1 VLARLDHY
9 LALLAVWNRT
19 TRLTGER
26 DVGAIVRKHV
36 IDSLAPAAYLS
47 SRGPLADVGSGA
59 GFPGIILACLRPEAP
74 VVLIEARRRRASF
87 LREVVRTLGLP
98 AATVL
103 EGRAEAVRVSAA
115 TVIARAL
122 RIDVF
127 LPLAARLVAPGG
139 QVLAM
144 QTARADPARV
154 ASTGRAAGLV
164 LADVHDYVLPGGERR
179 RLLRFAAGG
188 GFSHPPA
195 VC

>member
-1 VLARLDHY
+1 VIARLDQY
-9 LALLAVWNRT
+9 LALLEVWNRT

-26 DVGAIVRKHV
+26 DVGTIVRKHV

-47 SRGPLADVGSGA
+47 PRGLLADVGSGA
-59 GFPGIILACLRPEAP
+59 GFPGIILACLHPEAP

-87 LREVVRTLGLP
+87 LREVVRTLGLC

-144 QTARADPARV
+144 QTARTDPSRI
-154 ASTGRAAGLV
+154 ASTARASGLV
-164 LADVHDYVLPGGERR
+164 LADVRDYVLPGGERR
-179 RLLRFAAGG
+179 RLLRFAAGER
-188 GFSHPPA
+188 FSHPPA

>member
-1 VLARLDHY
+1 MLPRLEQY
-9 LALLAVWNRT
+9 LALLEVWNRT

-26 DVGAIVRKHV
+26 ELGTIVRKHL
-36 IDSLAPAAYLS
+36 IDSLAPAAHLAA
-47 SRGPLADVGSGA
+47 RGLLADVGSGA
-59 GFPGIILACLRPEAP
+59 GFPGIVLACLRPEAP

-122 RIDVF
+122 RIDAF

-139 QVLAM
+139 QVIAM
-144 QTARADPARV
+144 QTARADLARI
-154 ASTGRAAGLV
+154 ASMARAAGLV
-164 LADVHDYVLPGGERR
+164 LAGVHDYVLPGGERR
-179 RLLRFAAGG
+179 RLVRFA
-188 GFSHPPA
+188 PR
-195 VC
+195 